1 MRHLL
6 LSFRGYCSSLGRC
19 QLSYRFD
26 NVMVCRRVSL
36 VFYFIVSSLRSLI
49 SSLRMNRVDLGTILT
64 TLNMAAMERCTTSDE
79 LQVFIRSNIQ
89 QILIGLIGNLLDEKD
104 SIDYLCAAIDKLL
117 DIINRVSS
125 IFCIPS
131 EFESSLRRARHILVD
146 KEDDT
151 MFRKL
156 RRVVEDD
163 LLLLSL
169 KNSWNWVLNMVFPHR
184 KWPNCLEFQA
194 KPFSGGWHEFG
205 LQKKPLFPVIWH
217 DLWKHTVQQPKCKLR
232 L

>member
-1 MRHLL
+1 
-6 LSFRGYCSSLGRC
+6 
-19 QLSYRFD
+19 
-26 NVMVCRRVSL
+26 
-36 VFYFIVSSLRSLI
+36 
-49 SSLRMNRVDLGTILT
+49 
-64 TLNMAAMERCTTSDE
+64 MELCTTSDE

-89 QILIGLIGNLLDEKD
+89 QILIGVTGNLVDEKD

-117 DIINRVSS
+117 DIINWVSS

-131 EFESSLRRARHILVD
+131 ELESSLRRARHILVD

-163 LLLLSL
+163 LLLLFL
-169 KNSWNWVLNMVFPHR
+169 KNSWNWVLNMVSPHR
-184 KWPNCLEFQA
+184 KWPNCLEFPA

-205 LQKKPLFPVIWH
+205 LKKKPYSQLYDMTYESIQFNSV
-217 DLWKHTVQQPKCKLR
+217 TVSYICNLYVARKATKEWSILSIFFWVEGGIEGIVTK
-232 L
+232 